1 MPTERSVQS
10 GANATK
16 LYLRAPRI
24 QSSRATPSG
33 RNTSSK
39 QSRAI
44 QIGGRGSSR
53 LINRGL
59 TGKSGSLRWLHP
71 RNIRGHCILLGNFC
85 ITIRARSR
93 SSLTIPFRTRRL
105 TTFVRD
111 FIVIDSLRSARK
123 HGGGASRL
131 VDGYQPSRRTIP
143 NFVDYSKQWIGWI
156 ETSTVMNFVS
166 TSRTHVEA
174 CPDCQRKFSGA
185 D

>member
-1 MPTERSVQS
+1 MEPS
-10 GANATK
+10 GASGENATK
-16 LYLRAPRI
+16 SFSKAPRI

-33 RNTSSK
+33 KNTSSK
-39 QSRAI
+39 QSRVI
-44 QIGGRGSSR
+44 QIGGRRSSHR
-53 LINRGL
+53 INRGL
-59 TGKSGSLRWLHP
+59 IGKSGSPRWLHP

-85 ITIRARSR
+85 TTMRARSR
-93 SSLTIPFRTRRL
+93 SLLTIPFRTRRL

-123 HGGGASRL
+123 RGGGASRL

-174 CPDCQRKFSGA
+174 CPGCQRKFSGA